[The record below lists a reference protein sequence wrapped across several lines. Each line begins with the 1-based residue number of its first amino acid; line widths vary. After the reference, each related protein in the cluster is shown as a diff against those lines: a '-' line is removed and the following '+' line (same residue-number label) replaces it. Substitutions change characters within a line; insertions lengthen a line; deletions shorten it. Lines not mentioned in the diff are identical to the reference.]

1 MKMRIAQ
8 ILVTLLFLTSS
19 VAHAQG
25 NSNNAV
31 PNAIADLQA
40 AVAELQAGIT
50 TRANGGLYL
59 LTTWESSI
67 GGSCTDG
74 GSGAMINRVSKGWAI
89 VLPTDDPDRMTLTL
103 NFRNNSGSLFTL
115 TDTHEMSFDASLLG
129 GTVNNE
135 LDFPSNL
142 TVLVQGGEITA
153 EPDGVG
159 TGTDPNH
166 FNNQEIWGGMSDDGS
181 SFTIV
186 SSFIEG
192 DGGFCD
198 LGVSLTLSGV
208 RQRAF

>member
-1 MKMRIAQ
+1 MKMKIAK
-8 ILVTLLFLTSS
+8 ILISFLLLTAS

-31 PNAIADLQA
+31 PQAIADLQA

-50 TRANGGLYL
+50 TRADGGLYL

-67 GGSCTDG
+67 AGTCADN
-74 GSGAMINRVSKGWAI
+74 GSGAMINRVSKGWAM
-89 VLPTDDPDRMTLTL
+89 VLPTEDPDRMTLIL
-103 NFRNNSGSLFTL
+103 NFRNTNGSLFTL
-115 TDTHEMSFDASLLG
+115 TDTHEMSFDVSQLG
-129 GTVNNE
+129 GTVNNA

-159 TGTDPNH
+159 TDTDPNH
-166 FNNQEIWGGMSDDGS
+166 FNNQLIWGGMSDDGS

-186 SSFIEG
+186 SSFIAG